1 MQLSKISVDFLLFNA
16 RRRHYLRGHLT
27 KNEPLVANDSFEQI
41 GSTLKSA
48 RRGQGVKILD
58 VSQQLRISG
67 HYLSHL
73 ESGAFDQLPAPAYV
87 KGFLRSYGQFLGLD
101 PVSLVARYAAIA
113 SQETVVPKYKM
124 PMGARPPQ
132 RSAPA
137 IVSMLLVFAG
147 IGYGGLYWLNGTD
160 QANQGTMAPTEIASG
175 ERASGLSVPLAIKDS
190 SHQEDQLSNRRQ
202 DSTQAGTSLKGDAE
216 GDNLRDVTPI
226 ITAATS
232 PVLPADTGAVEPPAS
247 TRTPAPAATTSLG
260 KKLVAETPVQAGENN
275 AENSTLGEA
284 TLKTPAP
291 NSGPA
296 NDRALT
302 GDLARAVIASSSAD
316 LSEGSPGVNAAIA
329 NLRDPA
335 QEITIRAVTA
345 SWVEIVRDNGEEV
358 IAKLMQAGD
367 SQVIGGNERLYLSTG
382 NAGGLT
388 IEVGSDKPRSLGD
401 IGEIVRDLPLVTDK
415 LREVR

>member
-1 MQLSKISVDFLLFNA
+1 MRA
-16 RRRHYLRGHLT
+16 HLT
-27 KNEPLVANDSFEQI
+27 ENEPMVANDSFEQI

-67 HYLSHL
+67 DYLSHL

-113 SQETVVPKYKM
+113 SEETVVPEYKM

-147 IGYGGLYWLNGTD
+147 IGYGGWYWLNGPD
-160 QANQGTMAPTEIASG
+160 QADQGTMAPAEIASG
-175 ERASGLSVPLAIKDS
+175 ERASGLSVPLAIKGS

-202 DSTQAGTSLKGDAE
+202 DSTQDSTQAGTSLKGDAG

-232 PVLPADTGAVEPPAS
+232 PALPADTGAAKPPAS

-260 KKLVAETPVQAGENN
+260 KKPVAETPVQAGENN
-275 AENSTLGEA
+275 ADNTILAEA

-296 NDRALT
+296 TDRAAT
-302 GDLARAVIASSSAD
+302 D
-316 LSEGSPGVNAAIA
+316 LSVDSPGVNAAIA

>member
-1 MQLSKISVDFLLFNA
+1 MRA
-16 RRRHYLRGHLT
+16 HLT
-27 KNEPLVANDSFEQI
+27 ENEPMVANDSFEQI

-67 HYLSHL
+67 DYLSHL

-113 SQETVVPKYKM
+113 SEETVVPEYKM

-147 IGYGGLYWLNGTD
+147 IGYGGWYWLNGPD
-160 QANQGTMAPTEIASG
+160 QADQGTMAPAEIASG
-175 ERASGLSVPLAIKDS
+175 ERASGLSVPLAIKGS

-202 DSTQAGTSLKGDAE
+202 DSTQDSTQAGTSPKGDAG
-216 GDNLRDVTPI
+216 GDDLRDVTPI

-232 PVLPADTGAVEPPAS
+232 PALPADTGAAKPPAS

-260 KKLVAETPVQAGENN
+260 KKPVAETPVQADENN
-275 AENSTLGEA
+275 ADNTILAEA

-296 NDRALT
+296 TDRAAT
-302 GDLARAVIASSSAD
+302 D
-316 LSEGSPGVNAAIA
+316 LSVDSPGVNAAIA

-345 SWVEIVRDNGEEV
+345 SWVEIVRDNGEGV

>member
-1 MQLSKISVDFLLFNA
+1 MRA
-16 RRRHYLRGHLT
+16 HLT
-27 KNEPLVANDSFEQI
+27 ENEPMVANDSFEQI

-67 HYLSHL
+67 DYLSHL

-113 SQETVVPKYKM
+113 SEETVVPEYKM

-147 IGYGGLYWLNGTD
+147 IGYGGWYWLNGPD
-160 QANQGTMAPTEIASG
+160 QADQGTMAPAEIASG
-175 ERASGLSVPLAIKDS
+175 ERASGLSVPLAIKGS

-202 DSTQAGTSLKGDAE
+202 DSTQDSTQAGTSPKGDAG
-216 GDNLRDVTPI
+216 GDDLRDVTPI

-232 PVLPADTGAVEPPAS
+232 PALPADTGAAKPPAS
-247 TRTPAPAATTSLG
+247 TGTPAPAATTSLG
-260 KKLVAETPVQAGENN
+260 KKPVAETPAQAGENN
-275 AENSTLGEA
+275 ADNTILAEA

-296 NDRALT
+296 TDRAAT
-302 GDLARAVIASSSAD
+302 D
-316 LSEGSPGVNAAIA
+316 LSVDSPGVNAAIA

>member
-1 MQLSKISVDFLLFNA
+1 LNA
-16 RRRHYLRGHLT
+16 KWRHYLRAHLT
-27 KNEPLVANDSFEQI
+27 ENEPMVANDSFEQI

-67 HYLSHL
+67 DYLSHL
-73 ESGAFDQLPAPAYV
+73 ESGEFDQLPAPAYV

-113 SQETVVPKYKM
+113 SEETVVPEYKM

-147 IGYGGLYWLNGTD
+147 IGYGGWYWLNGPD
-160 QANQGTMAPTEIASG
+160 QADQGTMAPAEIASG
-175 ERASGLSVPLAIKDS
+175 ERASGLSVPLAIKGS

-202 DSTQAGTSLKGDAE
+202 DSTQDPTQAGTSSKGDAG
-216 GDNLRDVTPI
+216 GDDLRDVTPI

-232 PVLPADTGAVEPPAS
+232 PALPADTGAAKPPAS
-247 TRTPAPAATTSLG
+247 TGTPAPAATTSLG
-260 KKLVAETPVQAGENN
+260 KKPVAETPAQAGENN
-275 AENSTLGEA
+275 ADNTILAEA

-296 NDRALT
+296 TDRAAT
-302 GDLARAVIASSSAD
+302 D
-316 LSEGSPGVNAAIA
+316 LSVDSPGVNAAIA

-358 IAKLMQAGD
+358 ITKLMQAGD

-415 LREVR
+415 LLEVR

>member
-1 MQLSKISVDFLLFNA
+1 MRAHQTENK
-16 RRRHYLRGHLT
+16 
-27 KNEPLVANDSFEQI
+27 PLVANDSFEQI

-67 HYLSHL
+67 DYLSHL

-113 SQETVVPKYKM
+113 SEETVVPEYKM

-147 IGYGGLYWLNGTD
+147 IGYGGWYWLNGPD
-160 QANQGTMAPTEIASG
+160 QADQGTMAPAEIASG
-175 ERASGLSVPLAIKDS
+175 ERASGLSVPLAIKGS

-202 DSTQAGTSLKGDAE
+202 DSTQDSTQAGTSPKGDAG
-216 GDNLRDVTPI
+216 GDDLRDVTPI

-232 PVLPADTGAVEPPAS
+232 PALPADTGAAKPPAS

-260 KKLVAETPVQAGENN
+260 KKPVAETPAQAGENN
-275 AENSTLGEA
+275 ADNTILAEA

-296 NDRALT
+296 TDWA
-302 GDLARAVIASSSAD
+302 AID
-316 LSEGSPGVNAAIA
+316 LSVDRPGVNAAIA

-335 QEITIRAVTA
+335 QEVTIRAVTA

-388 IEVGSDKPRSLGD
+388 IAVGSDKPRSLGD

-415 LREVR
+415 LLEVR

>member
-1 MQLSKISVDFLLFNA
+1 M
-16 RRRHYLRGHLT
+16 
-27 KNEPLVANDSFEQI
+27 VANDSFEQI

-67 HYLSHL
+67 DYLSHL

-113 SQETVVPKYKM
+113 SEETVVPEYKM

-147 IGYGGLYWLNGTD
+147 IGYGGWYWLNGPD
-160 QANQGTMAPTEIASG
+160 QANQGTMAPAEIASG
-175 ERASGLSVPLAIKDS
+175 ERASGLSVPLAIKGS

-202 DSTQAGTSLKGDAE
+202 DSTQDSTQAGTSPKGDAG
-216 GDNLRDVTPI
+216 GDDLRDVTPI

-232 PVLPADTGAVEPPAS
+232 PALPADTGAAKPPAS

-260 KKLVAETPVQAGENN
+260 KKPVAETPAQAGENN
-275 AENSTLGEA
+275 ADTTILAEA
-284 TLKTPAP
+284 ILKTPAP

-296 NDRALT
+296 T
-302 GDLARAVIASSSAD
+302 D
-316 LSEGSPGVNAAIA
+316 LSVDSPGVNAAIA

>member
-1 MQLSKISVDFLLFNA
+1 
-16 RRRHYLRGHLT
+16 LRAHLT
-27 KNEPLVANDSFEQI
+27 ENEPMVANDSFEQI

-67 HYLSHL
+67 DYLSHL
-73 ESGAFDQLPAPAYV
+73 ESGEFDQLPAPAYV

-113 SQETVVPKYKM
+113 SEETVVPEYKM

-147 IGYGGLYWLNGTD
+147 IGYGGWYWLNGPD
-160 QANQGTMAPTEIASG
+160 QADQGTMAPAEIASG
-175 ERASGLSVPLAIKDS
+175 ERASGLSVPLAIKGS

-202 DSTQAGTSLKGDAE
+202 DSTQDSTQAGTSPKGDAG
-216 GDNLRDVTPI
+216 GDDLRDVTPI

-232 PVLPADTGAVEPPAS
+232 PALPADTGAAKPPAS

-260 KKLVAETPVQAGENN
+260 KKPVAETPAQAGENN
-275 AENSTLGEA
+275 ADNTILAEA

-296 NDRALT
+296 TDRAAT
-302 GDLARAVIASSSAD
+302 D
-316 LSEGSPGVNAAIA
+316 LSVDSPGVNAAIA

-415 LREVR
+415 LLEVR

>member
-1 MQLSKISVDFLLFNA
+1 MRA
-16 RRRHYLRGHLT
+16 HLT
-27 KNEPLVANDSFEQI
+27 ENEPMVANDSFEQI

-67 HYLSHL
+67 DYLSHL
-73 ESGAFDQLPAPAYV
+73 ESGEFDQLPAPAYV

-113 SQETVVPKYKM
+113 SEETVVPEYKM

-147 IGYGGLYWLNGTD
+147 IGYGGWYWLNGPD
-160 QANQGTMAPTEIASG
+160 QADQGTMAPAEIASG
-175 ERASGLSVPLAIKDS
+175 ERASGLSVPLAIKGS
-190 SHQEDQLSNRRQ
+190 SYQEDQLSNRRQ
-202 DSTQAGTSLKGDAE
+202 DSTQDSTQAGTSPKGDAG
-216 GDNLRDVTPI
+216 GDDLRDVTPI

-232 PVLPADTGAVEPPAS
+232 PALPADTGAAKPPAS

-260 KKLVAETPVQAGENN
+260 KKPVAETPGQAGENN
-275 AENSTLGEA
+275 ADNTILAEA

-291 NSGPA
+291 NSGA
-296 NDRALT
+296 AT
-302 GDLARAVIASSSAD
+302 D
-316 LSEGSPGVNAAIA
+316 LSVDSPGVNAAIA

-415 LREVR
+415 LLEVR

>member
-1 MQLSKISVDFLLFNA
+1 MRA
-16 RRRHYLRGHLT
+16 HLT
-27 KNEPLVANDSFEQI
+27 ENEPMVANDSFEQI

-67 HYLSHL
+67 DYLSHL

-113 SQETVVPKYKM
+113 SEETVVPEYKM

-147 IGYGGLYWLNGTD
+147 IGYGGWYWLNGPD
-160 QANQGTMAPTEIASG
+160 QADQGTMAPAEIASG
-175 ERASGLSVPLAIKDS
+175 ERASGLSVPLAIKGS

-202 DSTQAGTSLKGDAE
+202 DSTQDSTQAGTSPKGDAG
-216 GDNLRDVTPI
+216 GDDLRDVTPI

-232 PVLPADTGAVEPPAS
+232 PALPADTGAAKPPAS
-247 TRTPAPAATTSLG
+247 TGTPAPAATTSLG
-260 KKLVAETPVQAGENN
+260 KKPVAETPAQAGENN
-275 AENSTLGEA
+275 ADNTILAEA

-296 NDRALT
+296 TDRAAT
-302 GDLARAVIASSSAD
+302 D
-316 LSEGSPGVNAAIA
+316 LSVDSPGVNAAIA

-345 SWVEIVRDNGEEV
+345 SWVEIVRDNGEGV

>member
-1 MQLSKISVDFLLFNA
+1 MRA
-16 RRRHYLRGHLT
+16 HRT
-27 KNEPLVANDSFEQI
+27 ENEPMVANDSFEQI

-67 HYLSHL
+67 DYLSHL

-113 SQETVVPKYKM
+113 SEETVVPEYKM

-147 IGYGGLYWLNGTD
+147 IGYGGWYWLNGPD
-160 QANQGTMAPTEIASG
+160 QADQGTMAPAEIASR
-175 ERASGLSVPLAIKDS
+175 ERASGLSVPLAIKGS

-232 PVLPADTGAVEPPAS
+232 PALPADTGAAKPPAS
-247 TRTPAPAATTSLG
+247 PRTPAPAATTSLG
-260 KKLVAETPVQAGENN
+260 KKPVAETPVQAGENN
-275 AENSTLGEA
+275 ADNTILAEA

-296 NDRALT
+296 TDRAAT
-302 GDLARAVIASSSAD
+302 D
-316 LSEGSPGVNAAIA
+316 LSVDSPGVNAAIA

>member
-1 MQLSKISVDFLLFNA
+1 
-16 RRRHYLRGHLT
+16 LRAHLT
-27 KNEPLVANDSFEQI
+27 ENEPMVANDSFEQI

-67 HYLSHL
+67 DYLSHL
-73 ESGAFDQLPAPAYV
+73 ESGEFDQLPAPAYV

-113 SQETVVPKYKM
+113 SEETVVPEYKM

-147 IGYGGLYWLNGTD
+147 IGYGGWYWLNGPD
-160 QANQGTMAPTEIASG
+160 QADQGTMAPAEIASG
-175 ERASGLSVPLAIKDS
+175 ERASGLSVPLAIKGS

-202 DSTQAGTSLKGDAE
+202 DSTQDSTQAGTSPKGDAG
-216 GDNLRDVTPI
+216 GDDLRDVTPI

-232 PVLPADTGAVEPPAS
+232 PALPADTGAAKPPAS

-260 KKLVAETPVQAGENN
+260 KKPVAETPAQAGENN
-275 AENSTLGEA
+275 ADNTILAEA

-296 NDRALT
+296 TDRAAT
-302 GDLARAVIASSSAD
+302 D
-316 LSEGSPGVNAAIA
+316 LSVDSPGVNAAIA

>member
-1 MQLSKISVDFLLFNA
+1 
-16 RRRHYLRGHLT
+16 LRAHLT
-27 KNEPLVANDSFEQI
+27 ENEPLVANDSFEQI

-67 HYLSHL
+67 DYLSHL

-101 PVSLVARYAAIA
+101 PLSLVARYAAIA
-113 SQETVVPKYKM
+113 GEETVVPEYKM

-147 IGYGGLYWLNGTD
+147 IGYGGWYWLNGTD
-160 QANQGTMAPTEIASG
+160 QADQGTMAPAEIASG
-175 ERASGLSVPLAIKDS
+175 ERASGLSVPLAIKGS
-190 SHQEDQLSNRRQ
+190 SHQEDQLFNRRQESTQ
-202 DSTQAGTSLKGDAE
+202 DSTQAGTSLKGDAG

-232 PVLPADTGAVEPPAS
+232 PVLPADTGAAKPPAS

-260 KKLVAETPVQAGENN
+260 KKPVAETPVQAGENN
-275 AENSTLGEA
+275 ADNTIVAEA

-296 NDRALT
+296 NGRALS
-302 GDLARAVIASSSAD
+302 GGLARAVVASSSAD
-316 LSEGSPGVNAAIA
+316 LSVDSPGVNAAIA

-367 SQVIGGNERLYLSTG
+367 SQVIGGNERLYLTTG

-388 IEVGSDKPRSLGD
+388 IEVGSDKPRALGD

>member
-1 MQLSKISVDFLLFNA
+1 
-16 RRRHYLRGHLT
+16 LRAHLT
-27 KNEPLVANDSFEQI
+27 ENEPVVANDSFEQI

-67 HYLSHL
+67 DYLSHL

-113 SQETVVPKYKM
+113 SEETVVPEYKM

-147 IGYGGLYWLNGTD
+147 IGYGGWYWLNGPD
-160 QANQGTMAPTEIASG
+160 QADQGTMAPAEIASG
-175 ERASGLSVPLAIKDS
+175 ERASGLSVPLAIKGS

-202 DSTQAGTSLKGDAE
+202 DSTQDSTQAGTSPKGDAG
-216 GDNLRDVTPI
+216 GDDLRDVTPI

-232 PVLPADTGAVEPPAS
+232 PALPADTGAAKPPAS

-260 KKLVAETPVQAGENN
+260 KKPVAETPAQAGGNN
-275 AENSTLGEA
+275 ADNTILAEA

-296 NDRALT
+296 TDRAAT
-302 GDLARAVIASSSAD
+302 D
-316 LSEGSPGVNAAIA
+316 LSVDSPGVNAAIA

-358 IAKLMQAGD
+358 ITKLMQAGD

-388 IEVGSDKPRSLGD
+388 IAVGSDKPRSLGD

-415 LREVR
+415 LLEVR

>member
-1 MQLSKISVDFLLFNA
+1 LQLSKISVDFLLFNA

-147 IGYGGLYWLNGTD
+147 IGYGGWYWLNGTD
-160 QANQGTMAPTEIASG
+160 QADQGTMALAEIASG

-202 DSTQAGTSLKGDAE
+202 DSTQAGTSLKGDAG

-232 PVLPADTGAVEPPAS
+232 LVLPADTGAVEPPAS

-296 NDRALT
+296 TDRAAT
-302 GDLARAVIASSSAD
+302 D
-316 LSEGSPGVNAAIA
+316 LSVDSPGVNAAIA

-358 IAKLMQAGD
+358 ITKLMQAGD

-415 LREVR
+415 LLEVR

>member
-1 MQLSKISVDFLLFNA
+1 MRA
-16 RRRHYLRGHLT
+16 HLT
-27 KNEPLVANDSFEQI
+27 ENEPMVANDSFEQI

-67 HYLSHL
+67 DYLSHL
-73 ESGAFDQLPAPAYV
+73 ESGEFDQLPAPAYV

-113 SQETVVPKYKM
+113 SEETVVPEYKM

-147 IGYGGLYWLNGTD
+147 IGYGGWYWLNGPD
-160 QANQGTMAPTEIASG
+160 QADQGTMAPAEIASG
-175 ERASGLSVPLAIKDS
+175 ERASGLSVPLAIKGS

-202 DSTQAGTSLKGDAE
+202 DSTQDSTQAGTSPKGDAG
-216 GDNLRDVTPI
+216 GDDLRDVTPI

-232 PVLPADTGAVEPPAS
+232 PALPADTGAAKPPAS

-260 KKLVAETPVQAGENN
+260 KKPVAETPAQAGENN
-275 AENSTLGEA
+275 ADNTILAEA

-296 NDRALT
+296 TDRAAT
-302 GDLARAVIASSSAD
+302 D
-316 LSEGSPGVNAAIA
+316 LSVDSPGVNAAIA

-415 LREVR
+415 LLEVR

>member
-1 MQLSKISVDFLLFNA
+1 
-16 RRRHYLRGHLT
+16 LRAHLT
-27 KNEPLVANDSFEQI
+27 ENEPMVANDSFEQI

-67 HYLSHL
+67 DYLSHL
-73 ESGAFDQLPAPAYV
+73 ESGEFDQLPAPAYV

-113 SQETVVPKYKM
+113 SEETVVPEYKM

-147 IGYGGLYWLNGTD
+147 IGYGGWYWLNGPD
-160 QANQGTMAPTEIASG
+160 QANQGTMAPAEIASR
-175 ERASGLSVPLAIKDS
+175 ERASGLSVPLAIKGS

-202 DSTQAGTSLKGDAE
+202 DSTQDSTQAGTSPKGDAG
-216 GDNLRDVTPI
+216 GDDLRDVTPI

-232 PVLPADTGAVEPPAS
+232 PALPAETGAAKPPAS

-260 KKLVAETPVQAGENN
+260 KKPVAETPAQAGENN
-275 AENSTLGEA
+275 ADNTILAEA

-296 NDRALT
+296 TDRAAT
-302 GDLARAVIASSSAD
+302 D
-316 LSEGSPGVNAAIA
+316 LSVDSPGVNAAIA

-358 IAKLMQAGD
+358 ITKLMQAGD

-388 IEVGSDKPRSLGD
+388 IAVGSDKPRSLGD

-415 LREVR
+415 LLEVR

>member
-1 MQLSKISVDFLLFNA
+1 MRA
-16 RRRHYLRGHLT
+16 HLT
-27 KNEPLVANDSFEQI
+27 ENEPMVANDSFEQI

-67 HYLSHL
+67 DYLSHL

-113 SQETVVPKYKM
+113 SEETVVPEYKM

-147 IGYGGLYWLNGTD
+147 IGYGGWYWLNGPD
-160 QANQGTMAPTEIASG
+160 QADQGTMAPAEIASG
-175 ERASGLSVPLAIKDS
+175 ERASGLSVPLAIKGS

-202 DSTQAGTSLKGDAE
+202 DSTQDSTQAGTSPKGDAG
-216 GDNLRDVTPI
+216 GDDLRDVTPI

-232 PVLPADTGAVEPPAS
+232 LALPADTGAAKPPAS

-260 KKLVAETPVQAGENN
+260 KKPVAETPAQAGENN
-275 AENSTLGEA
+275 ADNTILAEA

-296 NDRALT
+296 TDRAAT
-302 GDLARAVIASSSAD
+302 D
-316 LSEGSPGVNAAIA
+316 LSVDSPGVNAAIA

>member
-1 MQLSKISVDFLLFNA
+1 
-16 RRRHYLRGHLT
+16 
-27 KNEPLVANDSFEQI
+27 
-41 GSTLKSA
+41 
-48 RRGQGVKILD
+48 
-58 VSQQLRISG
+58 
-67 HYLSHL
+67 
-73 ESGAFDQLPAPAYV
+73 
-87 KGFLRSYGQFLGLD
+87 
-101 PVSLVARYAAIA
+101 
-113 SQETVVPKYKM
+113 VVPEYKM

-147 IGYGGLYWLNGTD
+147 IGYGGWYWLNGTD
-160 QANQGTMAPTEIASG
+160 QADQSTMAPAEIASG
-175 ERASGLSVPLAIKDS
+175 ERASGLSVPLAIKGS

-202 DSTQAGTSLKGDAE
+202 DPTQDSTQAGTSIKGDA
-216 GDNLRDVTPI
+216 GSDNLRDVTPI
-226 ITAATS
+226 ITASTS
-232 PVLPADTGAVEPPAS
+232 PVVPADTGAAKPPAS
-247 TRTPAPAATTSLG
+247 TTPAPAATTSLG
-260 KKLVAETPVQAGENN
+260 KKPVAEIPAQAGENN
-275 AENSTLGEA
+275 ADNTILARA

-296 NDRALT
+296 NDPAATDRALS

-316 LSEGSPGVNAAIA
+316 LSVDSPGLNAAIA

-345 SWVEIVRDNGEEV
+345 SWVEIVRDNGEQV
-358 IAKLMQAGD
+358 IAKLMQAGE

-388 IEVGSDKPRSLGD
+388 IEVGNDKPRSLGD

>member
-1 MQLSKISVDFLLFNA
+1 M
-16 RRRHYLRGHLT
+16 
-27 KNEPLVANDSFEQI
+27 VANDSFEQI

-67 HYLSHL
+67 DYLSHL
-73 ESGAFDQLPAPAYV
+73 ESGEFDQLPAPAYV

-101 PVSLVARYAAIA
+101 PVSLVARYAAVA
-113 SQETVVPKYKM
+113 SEETMVPEYKM

-147 IGYGGLYWLNGTD
+147 IGYGGWYWLNGPD
-160 QANQGTMAPTEIASG
+160 QADQGTMAPAEIASR
-175 ERASGLSVPLAIKDS
+175 EWASGLSVPLAIKGS

-202 DSTQAGTSLKGDAE
+202 DSTEDSTQAGTSPKGDAG
-216 GDNLRDVTPI
+216 GDDLRDVTPI

-232 PVLPADTGAVEPPAS
+232 PALPAETGAAKPPAS
-247 TRTPAPAATTSLG
+247 TRTPAQAATTSLG
-260 KKLVAETPVQAGENN
+260 KKPVAETPAQAGANN
-275 AENSTLGEA
+275 ADNTILAEA

-296 NDRALT
+296 TDRTAT
-302 GDLARAVIASSSAD
+302 D
-316 LSEGSPGVNAAIA
+316 LSVDSPGVNAAIA

-358 IAKLMQAGD
+358 ITKLMQAGD

-415 LREVR
+415 LLEMR

>member
-1 MQLSKISVDFLLFNA
+1 MNA
-16 RRRHYLRGHLT
+16 KWRHYLRAHLT
-27 KNEPLVANDSFEQI
+27 ENEPMVANDSFEQI

-67 HYLSHL
+67 DYLSHL

-113 SQETVVPKYKM
+113 SEETVVPEYKM

-147 IGYGGLYWLNGTD
+147 IGYGGWYWLNGPD
-160 QANQGTMAPTEIASG
+160 QADQGTMAPAEIASG
-175 ERASGLSVPLAIKDS
+175 ERASGLSVPLAIKGS

-202 DSTQAGTSLKGDAE
+202 DSTQDSTQAGTSPKGDAG
-216 GDNLRDVTPI
+216 GDDLRDVTPI

-232 PVLPADTGAVEPPAS
+232 PALPADTGAAKPPAS

-260 KKLVAETPVQAGENN
+260 KKPVAETPAQAGENN
-275 AENSTLGEA
+275 ADNTILAEA

-296 NDRALT
+296 TDRAAT
-302 GDLARAVIASSSAD
+302 D
-316 LSEGSPGVNAAIA
+316 LSVDSPGVNAAIA

>member
-1 MQLSKISVDFLLFNA
+1 
-16 RRRHYLRGHLT
+16 LRAHLT
-27 KNEPLVANDSFEQI
+27 ENEPMVANDSFEQI

-67 HYLSHL
+67 DYLSHL
-73 ESGAFDQLPAPAYV
+73 ESGEFDQLPAPAYV

-113 SQETVVPKYKM
+113 SEETVVPEYKM

-147 IGYGGLYWLNGTD
+147 IGYGGWYWLNGPD
-160 QANQGTMAPTEIASG
+160 QADQGTMAPAEIASG
-175 ERASGLSVPLAIKDS
+175 ERASGLSVPLAIKGS

-202 DSTQAGTSLKGDAE
+202 DSTQDSTQAGTSPKGDAG
-216 GDNLRDVTPI
+216 GDDLRDVTPI

-232 PVLPADTGAVEPPAS
+232 PALPADTGAAKPPAS

-260 KKLVAETPVQAGENN
+260 KKPVAETPAQAGENN
-275 AENSTLGEA
+275 ADNTILAEA

-296 NDRALT
+296 TDRAAT
-302 GDLARAVIASSSAD
+302 D
-316 LSEGSPGVNAAIA
+316 LSVDSPGVNAAIA

-358 IAKLMQAGD
+358 ITKLMQAGD

-415 LREVR
+415 LRELR

>member
-1 MQLSKISVDFLLFNA
+1 
-16 RRRHYLRGHLT
+16 LRAHLT
-27 KNEPLVANDSFEQI
+27 ENEPMVANDSFEQI

-67 HYLSHL
+67 DYLSHL
-73 ESGAFDQLPAPAYV
+73 ESGEFDQLPAPAYV

-113 SQETVVPKYKM
+113 SEETVVPEYKM

-147 IGYGGLYWLNGTD
+147 IGYGGWYWLNGPD
-160 QANQGTMAPTEIASG
+160 QANQGTMAPAEIASR
-175 ERASGLSVPLAIKDS
+175 ERASGLSVPLAIKGS

-202 DSTQAGTSLKGDAE
+202 DSTQDSTQAGTSPKGDAG
-216 GDNLRDVTPI
+216 GDDLRDVTPI

-232 PVLPADTGAVEPPAS
+232 PALPAETGAAKPPAS

-260 KKLVAETPVQAGENN
+260 KKPVAETPAQAGENN
-275 AENSTLGEA
+275 ADNTILAEA

-296 NDRALT
+296 TDRAAT
-302 GDLARAVIASSSAD
+302 D
-316 LSEGSPGVNAAIA
+316 LSVDSPGVNAAIA

-358 IAKLMQAGD
+358 ITKLMQAGD

-388 IEVGSDKPRSLGD
+388 IEVGSDKPRFLGD

-415 LREVR
+415 LLEVR

>member
-1 MQLSKISVDFLLFNA
+1 MRA
-16 RRRHYLRGHLT
+16 HLT
-27 KNEPLVANDSFEQI
+27 ENEPMVANDSFEQI

-67 HYLSHL
+67 DYLSHL
-73 ESGAFDQLPAPAYV
+73 ESGEFDQLPAPAYV

-113 SQETVVPKYKM
+113 SEETVVPEYKM

-147 IGYGGLYWLNGTD
+147 IGYGGWYWLNGPD
-160 QANQGTMAPTEIASG
+160 QANQGTMAPAEIASR
-175 ERASGLSVPLAIKDS
+175 ERASGLSVPLAIKGS

-202 DSTQAGTSLKGDAE
+202 DSTQDSTQAGTSPKGDAG
-216 GDNLRDVTPI
+216 GDDLRDVTPI

-232 PVLPADTGAVEPPAS
+232 PALPADTGAAKPPAS

-260 KKLVAETPVQAGENN
+260 KKPVAETPAQAGENN
-275 AENSTLGEA
+275 ADNTILAEA

-296 NDRALT
+296 TDRAAT
-302 GDLARAVIASSSAD
+302 D
-316 LSEGSPGVNAAIA
+316 LSVDSPGVNAAIA

-415 LREVR
+415 LLEVR

>member
-67 HYLSHL
+67 DYLSHL

-113 SQETVVPKYKM
+113 SEETVVPEYKM

-147 IGYGGLYWLNGTD
+147 IGYGGWYWLNGTD
-160 QANQGTMAPTEIASG
+160 QADQGTMALAEIASG

-202 DSTQAGTSLKGDAE
+202 DSTQAGTSLKGDAG

-232 PVLPADTGAVEPPAS
+232 PVLPADTGAAKPPAS

-260 KKLVAETPVQAGENN
+260 KKPVAETPAQAGENN
-275 AENSTLGEA
+275 ADNTILAEA

-296 NDRALT
+296 TDRAAT
-302 GDLARAVIASSSAD
+302 D
-316 LSEGSPGVNAAIA
+316 LSVDSPGVNAAIA

-415 LREVR
+415 LLEVR

>member
-1 MQLSKISVDFLLFNA
+1 MRA
-16 RRRHYLRGHLT
+16 HLT
-27 KNEPLVANDSFEQI
+27 ENEPMVANDSFEQI

-67 HYLSHL
+67 DYLSHL

-113 SQETVVPKYKM
+113 SEETVVPEYKM

-147 IGYGGLYWLNGTD
+147 IGYGGWYWLNGPD
-160 QANQGTMAPTEIASG
+160 QADQGTMAPAEIASG
-175 ERASGLSVPLAIKDS
+175 ERASGLSVPLAIKGS

-202 DSTQAGTSLKGDAE
+202 DSTQDSTQAGTSPKGDAG
-216 GDNLRDVTPI
+216 GDDLRDVTPI

-232 PVLPADTGAVEPPAS
+232 PALPAETGAAKPPAS

-260 KKLVAETPVQAGENN
+260 KKPVAETPAQAGENN
-275 AENSTLGEA
+275 ADNTILAEA

-296 NDRALT
+296 T
-302 GDLARAVIASSSAD
+302 D
-316 LSEGSPGVNAAIA
+316 LSVDSPGVNAAIA

>member
-1 MQLSKISVDFLLFNA
+1 MRA
-16 RRRHYLRGHLT
+16 HLT
-27 KNEPLVANDSFEQI
+27 ENEPMVANDSFEQI

-67 HYLSHL
+67 DYLSHL

-113 SQETVVPKYKM
+113 SEETVVPEYKM

-147 IGYGGLYWLNGTD
+147 IGYGGWYWLNGPD
-160 QANQGTMAPTEIASG
+160 QADQGTMAPAEIASG
-175 ERASGLSVPLAIKDS
+175 ERASGLSVPLAIKGS

-202 DSTQAGTSLKGDAE
+202 DSTQDSTQAGTSPKGDAG
-216 GDNLRDVTPI
+216 GDDLRDVTPI

-232 PVLPADTGAVEPPAS
+232 PALPADTGAAKPPAS

-260 KKLVAETPVQAGENN
+260 KKPVAETPVQAGENN
-275 AENSTLGEA
+275 ADNTILAEA

-296 NDRALT
+296 TDRAAT
-302 GDLARAVIASSSAD
+302 D
-316 LSEGSPGVNAAIA
+316 LSVDSPGVNAAIA

>member
-1 MQLSKISVDFLLFNA
+1 
-16 RRRHYLRGHLT
+16 LRAHLT
-27 KNEPLVANDSFEQI
+27 ENEPMVANDSFEQI

-67 HYLSHL
+67 DYLSHL

-113 SQETVVPKYKM
+113 SEETVVPEYKM

-147 IGYGGLYWLNGTD
+147 IGYGGWYWLNGPD
-160 QANQGTMAPTEIASG
+160 QADQGTMAPAEIASG
-175 ERASGLSVPLAIKDS
+175 ERASGLSVPLAIKGS

-202 DSTQAGTSLKGDAE
+202 DSTQDSTQAGTSPKGDAG
-216 GDNLRDVTPI
+216 GDDLRDVTPI

-232 PVLPADTGAVEPPAS
+232 PALPADTGAAKPPAS

-260 KKLVAETPVQAGENN
+260 KKPVAETPAQAGENN
-275 AENSTLGEA
+275 ADNTILAEA

-296 NDRALT
+296 TDRAAT
-302 GDLARAVIASSSAD
+302 D
-316 LSEGSPGVNAAIA
+316 LSVDSPGVNAAIA

-401 IGEIVRDLPLVTDK
+401 IGEIVRDLPLVADK

>member
-1 MQLSKISVDFLLFNA
+1 
-16 RRRHYLRGHLT
+16 LRAHLT
-27 KNEPLVANDSFEQI
+27 ENEPMVANDSFEQI

-67 HYLSHL
+67 DYLSHL
-73 ESGAFDQLPAPAYV
+73 ESGEFDQLPAPAYV

-113 SQETVVPKYKM
+113 SEETVVPEYKM

-147 IGYGGLYWLNGTD
+147 IGYGGWYWLNGPD
-160 QANQGTMAPTEIASG
+160 QADQGTMAPAEIASG
-175 ERASGLSVPLAIKDS
+175 ERASGLSVPLAIKGS

-202 DSTQAGTSLKGDAE
+202 DSTQDSTQAGTSPKGDAG
-216 GDNLRDVTPI
+216 GDDLRDVTPI

-232 PVLPADTGAVEPPAS
+232 PALPAETGAAKPPAS

-260 KKLVAETPVQAGENN
+260 KKPVAETPAQAGENN
-275 AENSTLGEA
+275 ADNTILAEA

-296 NDRALT
+296 TDRAAT
-302 GDLARAVIASSSAD
+302 D
-316 LSEGSPGVNAAIA
+316 LSVDSPGVNAAIA

>member
-1 MQLSKISVDFLLFNA
+1 
-16 RRRHYLRGHLT
+16 LRAHLT
-27 KNEPLVANDSFEQI
+27 ENEPMVANDSFEQI

-67 HYLSHL
+67 DYLSHL

-113 SQETVVPKYKM
+113 SEETVVPEYKM

-147 IGYGGLYWLNGTD
+147 IGYGGWYWLNGPD
-160 QANQGTMAPTEIASG
+160 QADQGTMAPAEIASG
-175 ERASGLSVPLAIKDS
+175 ERASGLSVPLAIKGS

-202 DSTQAGTSLKGDAE
+202 DSTQDSTQAGTSPKGGAG
-216 GDNLRDVTPI
+216 GDDLRDVTPI

-232 PVLPADTGAVEPPAS
+232 PALPADTGAAKPPAS

-260 KKLVAETPVQAGENN
+260 KKPVAETPAQAGENN
-275 AENSTLGEA
+275 ADNTILAEA
-284 TLKTPAP
+284 NLKTPAL

-296 NDRALT
+296 TDRAAT
-302 GDLARAVIASSSAD
+302 D
-316 LSEGSPGVNAAIA
+316 LSVDSPGVNAAIA

-335 QEITIRAVTA
+335 QEITIRAVTS

-401 IGEIVRDLPLVTDK
+401 IGEIVRDLPLVIDK

>member
-1 MQLSKISVDFLLFNA
+1 
-16 RRRHYLRGHLT
+16 LRAHLT
-27 KNEPLVANDSFEQI
+27 ENEPMVANDSFEQI

-67 HYLSHL
+67 DYLSHL
-73 ESGAFDQLPAPAYV
+73 ESGEFDQLPAPAYV

-113 SQETVVPKYKM
+113 SEETVVPEYKM

-147 IGYGGLYWLNGTD
+147 IGYGGWYWLNGPD
-160 QANQGTMAPTEIASG
+160 QADQGTMAPAEIASG
-175 ERASGLSVPLAIKDS
+175 ERASGLSVPLAIKGS

-202 DSTQAGTSLKGDAE
+202 DSTQDSTQAGTSPKGDAG
-216 GDNLRDVTPI
+216 GDDLRDVTPI

-232 PVLPADTGAVEPPAS
+232 PALPADTGAAKPPAS

-260 KKLVAETPVQAGENN
+260 KKPVAETPAQAGENN
-275 AENSTLGEA
+275 ADNTILAEA

-296 NDRALT
+296 TDRAAT
-302 GDLARAVIASSSAD
+302 D
-316 LSEGSPGVNAAIA
+316 LSVDSPGVNAAIA

-358 IAKLMQAGD
+358 ITKLMQAGD

-415 LREVR
+415 LLEVR